1 MARFDEPWLD
11 ASEAR
16 RTWPVRSTRPCIVRE
31 SFLWTFKLW
40 RAPVQLLP
48 YKACPSLVT
57 RAPRS
62 SVSSS
67 RWHVDTRP
75 SGILL
80 PFELFYRRLFFQT
93 TTLFLLFSSCM
104 YSLIFFFFFLKEE
117 DIFSVI
123 KNRTRKIGSRNRR
136 SLKSRYNFFKYCN
149 LLLLFIVMYSIIRE
163 SENKT
168 KFSVAL

>member
-75 SGILL
+75 CGILL
-80 PFELFYRRLFFQT
+80 PFELFYRRLFFKR
-93 TTLFLLFSSCM
+93 LLYFFFFLLVCTHW
-104 YSLIFFFFFLKEE
+104 FFFFFLKKR
-117 DIFSVI
+117 IFFSVI

-136 SLKSRYNFFKYCN
+136 SFKSRYNFFKYCN
-149 LLLLFIVMYSIIRE
+149 LLWLFIVMYSIIRE
-163 SENKT
+163 SENET
-168 KFSVAL
+168 KFSIAL